1 MPETPNKDVHESA
14 YYRSLTRNM
23 VITVLVVS
31 MMPLILIS
39 GALRYYF
46 NVYYQDKSIEHLKVL
61 IKKHKQNIDNFLNL
75 KLTELRVL
83 SRSFPFEQLL
93 DEVFLKE
100 ALQVLQDEYGKSFVD
115 LGIVDNRGIQV
126 AYAGPF
132 RLKEVDYS
140 KADWFKKAMEQENF
154 ISDVFPGMRGLP
166 HFIVTTRVNYRGSDW
181 VLRATVDF
189 EAFNALV
196 ESIRIGNT
204 GFAFILN
211 KKGEFQ
217 TKPRYEILASKGPYR
232 DLIAGDKIRV
242 DEITFLEMTND
253 YGTETIYVMAPLKNG
268 DWVLAYQQDS
278 ADAYAVIQSARW
290 FSIIISLL
298 GLAAIVFA
306 SILMARR
313 MVKKIAEADRQK
325 EMMNEQVIEA
335 GKLASLGELAA
346 GIAHEINN
354 PVAIMVEEAGWMED
368 LLKEETTIQE
378 SENLGEFKR
387 ALDQIRVQGR
397 RCKEITHKLLSFARK
412 TDPTVKNVN
421 LNELIEDVVALS
433 EQRAKFSGVKIRLLL
448 NDDIPTVNVSPSEIQ
463 QVILNLINN
472 SLDAMEKTGGN
483 VDISTRINGSFVVVD
498 VADNGPGIAKANLQR
513 IFDPFFTTKPV
524 GKGTGLGLSICYGI
538 IKKMG
543 GDITVNSAAGM
554 GTTFHVH
561 IPWVV
566 DGKSSGQPPASA

>member
-1 MPETPNKDVHESA
+1 MRKKVNKETHESA

-23 VITVLVVS
+23 VLIVLVVS
-31 MMPLILIS
+31 MMPLVLIS
-39 GALRYYF
+39 GTLRYYF
-46 NVYYQDKSIEHLKVL
+46 NVYYQEKAIEHLKILV
-61 IKKHKQNIDNFLNL
+61 KKHKQNIDNFLNL

-93 DEVFLKE
+93 DEAFLKE
-100 ALQVLQDEYGKSFVD
+100 SLQVLQDEYGKSFVD

-140 KADWFKKAMEQENF
+140 KADWFKKAMERENF

-181 VLRATVDF
+181 ILRATVDF

-196 ESIRIGNT
+196 ESIRIGTT

-211 KKGEFQ
+211 RKGEFQ
-217 TKPRYEILASKGPYR
+217 TKPRYEILASKGPYMN
-232 DLIAGDKIRV
+232 LLAGDKILI
-242 DEITFLEMTND
+242 DEVTFLEMTND

-268 DWVLAYQQDS
+268 EWILAYQQDS
-278 ADAYAVIQSARW
+278 ADAYAVIQQARW
-290 FSIIISLL
+290 FSIVISIL
-298 GLAAIVFA
+298 GLAAVVFA

-313 MVKKIAEADRQK
+313 MVRRIAAADQQK
-325 EMMNEQVIEA
+325 EMMSEQVIEA

-368 LLKEETTIQE
+368 LLKEEETLQE
-378 SENLGEFKR
+378 SENLDEFKR
-387 ALDQIRVQGR
+387 ALNQIRVQGR

-433 EQRAKFSGVKIRLLL
+433 EQRAKYSGVKIHLSLHPS
-448 NDDIPTVNVSPSEIQ
+448 IPTVNVSPSEIQ

-483 VDISTRINGSFVVVD
+483 IDISTRINGSFVVVD
-498 VADNGPGIAKANLQR
+498 VADNGPGIAKSNIQR

-543 GDITVNSAAGM
+543 GDITVNSASGM
-554 GTTFHVH
+554 GTNFHVH
-561 IPWVV
+561 IPWVE
-566 DGKSSGQPPASA
+566 DTNSPAQKSA

>member
-1 MPETPNKDVHESA
+1 
-14 YYRSLTRNM
+14 
-23 VITVLVVS
+23 

-39 GALRYYF
+39 GTLRYYF

-61 IKKHKQNIDNFLNL
+61 VKKHKQNIDNFLNL

-211 KKGEFQ
+211 RKGEFQ

-232 DLIAGDKIRV
+232 DLIAGDKIRC
-242 DEITFLEMTND
+242 DDITFLEMTND
-253 YGTETIYVMAPLKNG
+253 YGTETIYVMAPLKSG
-268 DWVLAYQQDS
+268 EWILAYQQDS

-290 FSIIISLL
+290 FSIVISLL

-325 EMMNEQVIEA
+325 DMMNEQVIEA

-368 LLKEETTIQE
+368 LLKEEATLQE

-387 ALDQIRVQGR
+387 ALNQIRVQGR

-483 VDISTRINGSFVVVD
+483 IEIASRINGSFVVVD

-543 GDITVNSAAGM
+543 GDITVNSASGV

-566 DGKSSGQPPASA
+566 DGKTSSQHPAAARLRA